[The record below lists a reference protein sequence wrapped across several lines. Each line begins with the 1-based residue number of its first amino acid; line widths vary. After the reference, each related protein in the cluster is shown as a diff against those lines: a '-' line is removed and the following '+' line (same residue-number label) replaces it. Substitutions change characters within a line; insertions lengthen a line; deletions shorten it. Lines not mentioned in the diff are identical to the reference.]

1 MEFYRTMLM
10 ILIIILFIFVFGR
23 LMNQRQKILAM
34 NISPPPTVE
43 GMETTSNEIATL
55 ATRYD
60 RVKIKNTI
68 ASVQQLPLRELCI
81 KSSYCSPWTGSV
93 MSSKMIN
100 LILSRGYRY
109 LDIPV
114 YNGPNSEPSVC
125 YSRDANTIDETTII
139 PLKSVFNTIASS
151 AFSSISPNPADP
163 LFIELRI
170 IPDST
175 NLIYDSIAD
184 LIKSNF
190 NERLYKDPLYE
201 DVRAILIDGF
211 TPLSE
216 LMGKIVFLVN
226 ITNNENFASASQK
239 FAFTMNSVV
248 GGSSISLKT
257 YRQVASS
264 RKPRKKTY
272 KVVSY
277 NMPPRT
283 NIKDYTVLMPEINE
297 SFDIPNIYTVIID
310 YGIQITKMPFYVNNG
325 MVLLYENIFDDQ
337 ESAFI
342 PMANML
348 INSKYYEKSKITYGF
363 LSF

>member
-1 MEFYRTMLM
+1 MEFYRVMLI

-34 NISPPPTVE
+34 STQPTIE
-43 GMETTSNEIATL
+43 GMDTSNEVVAL
-55 ATRYD
+55 STRYD
-60 RVKIKNTI
+60 PVKIKNTT
-68 ASVQQLPLRELCI
+68 ASIQRLPLRELCI
-81 KSSYCSPWTGSV
+81 KSSYSTPWTGST
-93 MSSKMIN
+93 MSTEMIK
-100 LILSRGYRY
+100 LIIKRGYRY

-114 YNGPNSEPSVC
+114 YYGPKSEPYVC
-125 YSRDANTIDETTII
+125 YSRDANTIDENTII
-139 PLKSVFNTIASS
+139 PLYNAFNTIASS
-151 AFSSISPNPADP
+151 AFSDAPNPADP

-170 IPDST
+170 IPDSN
-175 NLIYDSIAD
+175 NLIYGSITT
-184 LIKSNF
+184 LIKQIF
-190 NERLYKDPLYE
+190 NEKLYVDANG
-201 DVRAILIDGF
+201 RAILIDGF
-211 TPLSE
+211 TPLNE
-216 LMGKIVFLVN
+216 LMGKIIFLINV
-226 ITNNENFASASQK
+226 TNNENFASANQD

-248 GGSSISLKT
+248 GGSSIGLKT

-264 RKPRKKTY
+264 RKPRKKPY

-277 NMPPRT
+277 NMPPTT
-283 NIKDYTVLMPEINE
+283 NIKDYIVLMPEINE

-325 MVLLYENIFDDQ
+325 MLLLYENIFDDQ

-348 INSKYYEKSKITYGF
+348 INSKYYEKSKIKYGF